1 MTQTESLATPTTS
14 ADQAATDTPK
24 AKRAKKQ
31 RRFKLFGGDSGGD
44 FRIYLI
50 AEDENLPKGTLI
62 PAPCPGFESTQA
74 AQKFIKTDGAQFVG
88 KQLMIT
94 KAIHIVRI
102 NLEEKPQ
109 VKVEF
114 KPRTQVSGPPAS

>member
-1 MTQTESLATPTTS
+1 MSETLTTPT
-14 ADQAATDTPK
+14 DTVEAPK
-24 AKRAKKQ
+24 GKRAKKQ

-50 AEDENLPKGTLI
+50 AEDEQFPKGTLI
-62 PAPCPGFESTQA
+62 PAPSVPGFDSTQA
-74 AQKFIKTDGAQFVG
+74 AQKFIRDEGSQFVG
-88 KQLMIT
+88 KQLMIV
-94 KAIHIVRI
+94 KAIHIVRV

-114 KPRTQVSGPPAS
+114 KPRQQVSGPPK

>member
-1 MTQTESLATPTTS
+1 MSQTESLATPT
-14 ADQAATDTPK
+14 DTVDAPK

-44 FRIYLI
+44 FRIYI
-50 AEDENLPKGTLI
+50 ISEDENLPKGTLI
-62 PAPCPGFESTQA
+62 PAPVPGFESTQA
-74 AQKFIKTDGAQFVG
+74 AQKFVKTEGAQFVG
-88 KQLMIT
+88 KQLMIA
-94 KAIHIVRI
+94 KAIHIVRV

-114 KPRTQVSGPPAS
+114 KPRQQVSGPPKE